1 MCRSSRRRRRR
12 SSTPTASPSP
22 PLRPHEFER
31 AFAPKRPATLG
42 GAAFLAHPG
51 GHGDGATEVAAD
63 RTYPVLAPAAHA
75 VHEGH
80 RARLARE
87 LLSGGAARGGAAR
100 EALGELML
108 QSHASYARCGL
119 GAPAT
124 DRLVALAEELGLAGA
139 KVTGGG
145 RGGTVCVL
153 GSGSAADADRFA
165 ALVARFAEET
175 GHSPAVFT
183 GSSPGAAAFGHLR
196 VRLRGRRRRRRPP
209 RVLDDHLTM

>member
-1 MCRSSRRRRRR
+1 MGSEMCIR
-12 SSTPTASPSP
+12 
-22 PLRPHEFER
+22 
-31 AFAPKRPATLG
+31 
-42 GAAFLAHPG
+42 
-51 GHGDGATEVAAD
+51 D
-63 RTYPVLAPAAHA
+63 R
-75 VHEGH
+75 
-80 RARLARE
+80 
-87 LLSGGAARGGAAR
+87 LSGGAARGGAAR

-196 VRLRGRRRRRRPP
+196 VRLARPP
-209 RVLDDHLTM
+209 PEAPPAEEWLDDHLTM

>member
-1 MCRSSRRRRRR
+1 MAARRAKPSASSAAVAR
-12 SSTPTASPSP
+12 
-22 PLRPHEFER
+22 ER
-31 AFAPKRPATLG
+31 ALR
-42 GAAFLAHPG
+42 
-51 GHGDGATEVAAD
+51 
-63 RTYPVLAPAAHA
+63 
-75 VHEGH
+75 
-80 RARLARE
+80 
-87 LLSGGAARGGAAR
+87 
-100 EALGELML
+100 
-108 QSHASYARCGL
+108 L

-124 DRLVALAEELGLAGA
+124 DRLVALAELGLAGA

-196 VRLRGRRRRRRPP
+196 VRLARPP
-209 RVLDDHLTM
+209 PEAPPAEEWLDDHLTM